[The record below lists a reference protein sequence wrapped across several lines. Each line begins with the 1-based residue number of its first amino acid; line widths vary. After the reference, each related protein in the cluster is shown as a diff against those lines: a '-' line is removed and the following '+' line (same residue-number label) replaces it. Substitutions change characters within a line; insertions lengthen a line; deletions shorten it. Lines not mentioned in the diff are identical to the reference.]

1 MASPFDTGQL
11 TNATDVAVQ
20 KYFKK
25 DADVKL
31 HYKSYY
37 NYRTT
42 EDLIEQDAGIS
53 GLSEAV
59 FTAENA
65 QVTEDSPVET
75 NKKSYTQQQV
85 EASATYTYLAY
96 VTGISKR
103 RLKNISKDI
112 TRTLNRK
119 KEKLCAERLTN
130 GFSTTYSHTQSI
142 AATKTITIT
151 GGDSLEPW
159 HTAHTRE
166 DGSWLNIFPMLTA
179 MTA

>member
-112 TRTLNRK
+112 T
-119 KEKLCAERLTN
+119 
-130 GFSTTYSHTQSI
+130 
-142 AATKTITIT
+142 
-151 GGDSLEPW
+151 
-159 HTAHTRE
+159 
-166 DGSWLNIFPMLTA
+166 
-179 MTA
+179 